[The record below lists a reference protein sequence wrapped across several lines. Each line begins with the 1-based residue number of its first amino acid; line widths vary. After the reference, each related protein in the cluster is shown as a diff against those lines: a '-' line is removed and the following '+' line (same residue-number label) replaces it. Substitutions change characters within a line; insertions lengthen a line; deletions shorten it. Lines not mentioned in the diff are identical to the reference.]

1 LLFPKGRIESGK
13 GVKNLN
19 EKKLVGEKA
28 VEFIKDGMVV
38 GLGTGSTV
46 YYTILK
52 LGQLVKEG
60 LSIQGIPTSIQTAEL
75 ATKLGIPLASFQ
87 EIEQIDVAI
96 DGADEVDSNLDLIK
110 GGGGALL
117 REKII
122 AKAAGK
128 FIVVATPV
136 KMSKKLGS
144 FPLPVEA
151 VPFGAEWTAKH
162 LQELRGEPSLRQI
175 NGKPYQTDSGNY
187 IFDCVFPNLT
197 QIHELEVSLNKIPGV
212 VENGLF
218 IGMADLVISLDEKS
232 QPIFLRR
239 GGK

>member
-1 LLFPKGRIESGK
+1 MVCNFHKVNNCFFLKVVRGGRD
-13 GVKNLN
+13 LN
-19 EKKLVGEKA
+19 EKKIVGEKA
-28 VEFIKDGMVV
+28 ADFVKDGMVV

-75 ATKLGIPLASFQ
+75 ATKLGISLASFQ
-87 EIEQIDVAI
+87 EIGEIDVAI

-122 AKAAGK
+122 AKAAK
-128 FIVVATPV
+128 RFIVVATPS
-136 KMSKKLGS
+136 KMVEKLGA
-144 FPLPVEA
+144 FPLPVEV
-151 VPFGAEWTAKH
+151 VPFGAEWTAKQ

-175 NGKPYQTDSGNY
+175 NGKPYRTDNGNY

-197 QIHELEVSLNKIPGV
+197 QIHELDDSLNKIPGV
-212 VENGLF
+212 IENGLF
-218 IGMADLVISLDEKS
+218 IGMADLVISLD
-232 QPIFLRR
+232 
-239 GGK
+239 